1 MYVHKHSL
9 LHTAVYSSLTLTQPQ
24 YHDTFGAAIPNL
36 LTSLSLGLRTFDSS
50 IAGLGGCP
58 YSPGATGNVAT
69 EDVLHVLMAPESG
82 YVVEGHEQGLDLR
95 SLVETGEWVSQV
107 LGRRNES
114 KAGRA
119 YAAKWRREKEEKQKS
134 RL

>member
-1 MYVHKHSL
+1 
-9 LHTAVYSSLTLTQPQ
+9 
-24 YHDTFGAAIPNL
+24 
-36 LTSLSLGLRTFDSS
+36 
-50 IAGLGGCP
+50 
-58 YSPGATGNVAT
+58 
-69 EDVLHVLMAPESG
+69 
-82 YVVEGHEQGLDLR
+82 
-95 SLVETGEWVSQV
+95 LVETGVWVSQV